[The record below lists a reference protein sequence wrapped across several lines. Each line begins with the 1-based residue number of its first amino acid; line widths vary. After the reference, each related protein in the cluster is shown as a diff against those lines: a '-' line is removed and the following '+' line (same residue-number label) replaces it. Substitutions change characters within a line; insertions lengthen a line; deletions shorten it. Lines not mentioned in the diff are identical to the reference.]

1 MLRDRE
7 KRVNDEADEE
17 ARSDFD
23 REFARMLA
31 DTTDARRERKAPAPI
46 FDTAVPLIK
55 RRTGATAT
63 TSTSATPAPTAPVPA
78 SGSNRM
84 SFTLLSKKGNKQQ
97 LRNLDIPLDSAI
109 AVNSMSH
116 QQRNKAEQEQLKRLV
131 LQNERRLGQ
140 SEMQGEWSCAKTPVM
155 GCS

>member
-1 MLRDRE
+1 MD
-7 KRVNDEADEE
+7 DEADEE

-55 RRTGATAT
+55 RRAGATTA
-63 TSTSATPAPTAPVPA
+63 SHPPTAPSAPA
-78 SGSNRM
+78 APVSAGSSNGM

-140 SEMQGEWSCAKTPVM
+140 SEMHGECA
-155 GCS
+155 G